1 MLQSWRAVFARFRA
15 LLRSD
20 AAGVR
25 AGFYALLLSSGGDL
39 IAGLTLGSITGTLES
54 LPGLLVLVPAAIGMR
69 GNVFGALGSRLGTAV
84 HTGTFQI
91 SGQGRHGWRRR
102 DTVVGQ
108 NLAAA
113 LSMSLSVSLVLAF
126 LAKAISVAFG
136 LENTIS
142 IADFVVISVIGG
154 FLSSIVVMGITV
166 VVAQQ
171 GVRLNWDLDNV
182 TAPIVT
188 AAGDMVTLPALFLAT
203 YLVGIPW
210 LTVIVAVLCG
220 AVALV
225 ALFASIRS
233 RYPILRRIARESLPV
248 LVLAGAIDVIAGLTI
263 EKRFESF
270 LVYPALLVLVP
281 PFLEDSGA
289 LGSILSARV
298 STKLH
303 LGTLVPGRGSLRSI
317 GEDFLLV
324 YMYAIPVFFLLGVS
338 ADIAALVVGLK
349 SPGSLE
355 MIAVSMLAGLIAT
368 TFAVLVGFYGAV
380 AAHRLGLDPD
390 NHGIPIV
397 TSSLD
402 LLGAFA
408 LILVIVA
415 LGLT

>member
-1 MLQSWRAVFARFRA
+1 MLQSWRAVFTRFRA

-20 AAGVR
+20 ASGVR
-25 AGFYALLLSSGGDL
+25 AGFVALLISSGGDL
-39 IAGLTLGSITGTLES
+39 LAGLTLGSITGTLES

-84 HTGTFQI
+84 HTGTFRM
-91 SGQGRHGWRRR
+91 SARR

-108 NLAAA
+108 NLAAS
-113 LSMSLSVSLVLAF
+113 LSMSLSVSLALAF

-142 IADFVVISVIGG
+142 VADFVVISVIGG

-166 VVAQQ
+166 GVATLS
-171 GVRLNWDLDNV
+171 VRRSWDLDNV
-182 TAPIVT
+182 TSPIVT

-210 LTVIVAVLCG
+210 LTAIVATLCG
-220 AVALV
+220 IVALV
-225 ALFASIRS
+225 ALGATLRS

-248 LVLAGAIDVIAGLTI
+248 LVLAGTVDVVAGLTI
-263 EKRFESF
+263 EKRFSSF

-281 PFLEDSGA
+281 PFLEDSGS
-289 LGSILSARV
+289 LGGILTARV

-303 LGTLVPGRGSLRSI
+303 LGTLVPGRGSFRSVA
-317 GEDFLLV
+317 EDVLLI
-324 YMYAIPVFFLLGVS
+324 YMYAVPVFLLLGVS
-338 ADIAALVVGLK
+338 ADIAALAADLR

-355 MIAVSMLAGLIAT
+355 MIAVSMLAGLVAT

-380 AAHRLGLDPD
+380 AAYRLGLDPD

-402 LLGAFA
+402 LLGAVA
-408 LILVIVA
+408 LILVIVS

>member
-1 MLQSWRAVFARFRA
+1 
-15 LLRSD
+15 
-20 AAGVR
+20 
-25 AGFYALLLSSGGDL
+25 
-39 IAGLTLGSITGTLES
+39 
-54 LPGLLVLVPAAIGMR
+54 
-69 GNVFGALGSRLGTAV
+69 
-84 HTGTFQI
+84 
-91 SGQGRHGWRRR
+91 
-102 DTVVGQ
+102 VVGQ
-108 NLAAA
+108 NLVAA
-113 LSMSLSVSLVLAF
+113 LSMSLGISLVLAV
-126 LAKAISVAFG
+126 LAKSIAVAFG
-136 LENTIS
+136 IENTIS
-142 IADFVVISVIGG
+142 VADFVVISVIGG

-166 VVAQQ
+166 GVATLS
-171 GVRLNWDLDNV
+171 VRRGWDLDNV
-182 TAPIVT
+182 SAPIVT

-210 LTVIVAVLCG
+210 LTTIVAVFC
-220 AVALV
+220 AVVALF

-233 RYPILRRIARESLPV
+233 KYPILRRIARESLPV
-248 LVLAGAIDVIAGLTI
+248 LVLAGTIDVIAGLTI

-303 LGTLVPGRGSLRSI
+303 LGTLVPGKGSLRSI

-324 YMYAIPVFFLLGVS
+324 YMYAVPVFFLLGVS

-355 MIAVSMLAGLIAT
+355 MIAVSMLAGGIAT

-402 LLGAFA
+402 LLGAVA

>member
-1 MLQSWRAVFARFRA
+1 MLQSWRAVLSRFRA

-20 AAGVR
+20 SAGVR

-39 IAGLTLGSITGTLES
+39 LAGLTLGSITGTLET

-84 HTGTFQI
+84 HTGTFRM
-91 SGQGRHGWRRR
+91 STRR
-102 DTVVGQ
+102 DTLVGQ
-108 NLAAA
+108 NLAVS
-113 LSMSLSVSLVLAF
+113 LSMSISVSLVLAV
-126 LAKAISVAFG
+126 LAKVVCVAFG

-142 IADFVVISVIGG
+142 IADFVVISVLGG
-154 FLSSIVVMGITV
+154 LLSSVVVMVITLL
-166 VVAQQ
+166 VAQM
-171 GVRLNWDLDNV
+171 GVRRNWDLDNV
-182 TAPIVT
+182 SSPIV
-188 AAGDMVTLPALFLAT
+188 AASGDIVTLPALFLAT

-210 LTVIVAVLCG
+210 LTTIVAIICAAG
-220 AVALV
+220 ALVALV
-225 ALFASIRS
+225 ASVRS
-233 RYPILRRIARESLPV
+233 KYPILRRIARESLPV
-248 LVLAGAIDVIAGLTI
+248 LVLAGTIDVIAGITI

-303 LGTLVPGRGSLRSI
+303 LGTLVPGRGSLRSV
-317 GEDFLLV
+317 GEDFLLI

-355 MIAVSMLAGLIAT
+355 MIAVSMVAGLIAT
-368 TFAVLVGFYGAV
+368 TCAVLVGFYGAV

-397 TSSLD
+397 ASSLD
-402 LLGAFA
+402 LLGAFS

-415 LGLT
+415 FGLS

>member
-1 MLQSWRAVFARFRA
+1 MVRSWRAVVARFRA
-15 LLRSD
+15 LLHSD

-25 AGFYALLLSSGGDL
+25 AGFVALLLSSGGDL
-39 IAGLTLGSITGTLES
+39 LAGLTLGSITGTLES

-84 HTGTFQI
+84 HTGTFRM
-91 SGQGRHGWRRR
+91 SRRL

-108 NLAAA
+108 NLAASI
-113 LSMSLSVSLVLAF
+113 SMSLSVSLVLAI
-126 LAKAISVAFG
+126 LAKAISVGFG

-154 FLSSIVVMGITV
+154 FLSSVVVMLITV
-166 VVAQQ
+166 GVATVS
-171 GVRLNWDLDNV
+171 VRRSWDLDNV
-182 TAPIVT
+182 TSPIVT

-210 LTVIVAVLCG
+210 VTTVIALVCAVVALI
-220 AVALV
+220 ALV
-225 ALFASIRS
+225 ASVRS
-233 RYPILRRIARESLPV
+233 RAPILRRIARESLPV
-248 LVLAGAIDVIAGLTI
+248 LVLAGTVDIVAGLTI
-263 EKRFESF
+263 EKRFASF
-270 LVYPALLVLVP
+270 VLYPALLVLVP

-289 LGSILSARV
+289 LGGILSARV

-303 LGTLVPGRGSLRSI
+303 LGTLVPGRGSFRAV
-317 GEDFLLV
+317 GEDVLLI
-324 YMYAIPVFFLLGVS
+324 YLYAVPVFVLLGVS
-338 ADIAALVVGLK
+338 ADVAALAAGLN

-355 MIAVSMLAGLIAT
+355 MIAVSLLAGAVTT

-380 AAHRLGLDPD
+380 AAYRLGLDPD

-402 LLGAFA
+402 LLGALA
-408 LILVIVA
+408 LILAIVA
-415 LGLT
+415 LGLA

>member
-39 IAGLTLGSITGTLES
+39 VAGLTLGSITGTLES

-84 HTGTFQI
+84 HTGTFRM
-91 SGQGRHGWRRR
+91 SARR
-102 DTVVGQ
+102 DTLVGQ
-108 NLAAA
+108 NLAAS
-113 LSMSLSVSLVLAF
+113 LSMSLSVSLVLAV
-126 LAKAISVAFG
+126 LAKSISVAFG

-154 FLSSIVVMGITV
+154 ILSSIVVMGITV
-166 VVAQQ
+166 FVAQL
-171 GVRLNWDLDNV
+171 GVRRNWDLDNIS
-182 TAPIVT
+182 APIVT
-188 AAGDMVTLPALFLAT
+188 AAGDMVTLPALFLAS

-210 LTVIVAVLCG
+210 LTTIVAILC
-220 AVALV
+220 AVVALV

-248 LVLAGAIDVIAGLTI
+248 LVLAGTIDVIAGLTI
-263 EKRFESF
+263 EKRLESF

-303 LGTLVPGRGSLRSI
+303 LGTLVPVRGSLRSI

-324 YMYAIPVFFLLGVS
+324 YLYAIPVFFLLGVS
-338 ADIAALVVGLK
+338 ADIAALVAGLK

-355 MIAVSMLAGLIAT
+355 MIAVSMLAGVIAT